1 MWALPR
7 MEEVPVLTC
16 PLHPIK
22 EKDEE
27 GVARALT
34 PTKAIPVSSAPQNPE
49 GLVLP
54 GNQGNL
60 AILIDTM
67 FPCFECQS
75 SRFFSLITTTKFI
88 YMHICMHNSRLINRL
103 ILEKCLKGRTIK

>member
-67 FPCFECQS
+67 FPFRVS
-75 SRFFSLITTTKFI
+75 IFAFLFLDYDYKVYIHA
-88 YMHICMHNSRLINRL
+88 YMYA
-103 ILEKCLKGRTIK
+103 

>member
-34 PTKAIPVSSAPQNPE
+34 PTKAIPVPSAPQNPE

-60 AILIDTM
+60 DRMLCFRVSSINPHLC
-67 FPCFECQS
+67 FP
-75 SRFFSLITTTKFI
+75 
-88 YMHICMHNSRLINRL
+88 
-103 ILEKCLKGRTIK
+103 

>member
-7 MEEVPVLTC
+7 MEEVPILTC

-34 PTKAIPVSSAPQNPE
+34 PTKAIPVSSAVQNPE
-49 GLVLP
+49 ALVLP
-54 GNQGNL
+54 GNERISQ
-60 AILIDTM
+60 
-67 FPCFECQS
+67 
-75 SRFFSLITTTKFI
+75 FFHYSLRYFRDQKYIHST
-88 YMHICMHNSRLINRL
+88 
-103 ILEKCLKGRTIK
+103 